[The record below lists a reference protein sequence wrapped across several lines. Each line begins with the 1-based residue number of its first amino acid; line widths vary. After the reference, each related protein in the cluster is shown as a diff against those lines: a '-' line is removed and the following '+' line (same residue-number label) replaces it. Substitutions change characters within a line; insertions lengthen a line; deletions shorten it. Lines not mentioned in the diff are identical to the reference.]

1 MEGDNVYVYKVD
13 KENTVK
19 KIEVEI
25 GLRNQGFIEIK
36 TGLENGDTVVAEGLR
51 KTRPNGKIKP
61 IKYGEKPVSS
71 NWKKKATPKKDS
83 PKKNSSDWKKLLK
96 ISEWKKL
103 MNIFNKPELK
113 KKENK
118 S

>member
-1 MEGDNVYVYKVD
+1 MLEVTINYNERKSLSILDTSLIMEGDNVYVYKVD

-61 IKYGEKPVSS
+61 IK
-71 NWKKKATPKKDS
+71 
-83 PKKNSSDWKKLLK
+83 
-96 ISEWKKL
+96 
-103 MNIFNKPELK
+103 
-113 KKENK
+113 
-118 S
+118 

>member
-1 MEGDNVYVYKVD
+1 MEKNQFHQ
-13 KENTVK
+13 
-19 KIEVEI
+19 I
-25 GLRNQGFIEIK
+25 G
-36 TGLENGDTVVAEGLR
+36 
-51 KTRPNGKIKP
+51 
-61 IKYGEKPVSS
+61 
-71 NWKKKATPKKDS
+71 KKKATPKKDS